1 MERAIGEVFDFK
13 GVKLQ
18 VKYTGDNLSCCG
30 CYFYEAERTCNTV
43 DYKNQAGACFRI
55 DRTDNKHVIF
65 VEVRDDKEKEYQ
77 Q

>member
-1 MERAIGEVFDFK
+1 MERAVGEVFDFK

-43 DYKNQAGACFRI
+43 DYKNQAGACFS
-55 DRTDNKHVIF
+55 D
-65 VEVRDDKEKEYQ
+65 
-77 Q
+77 